1 MKKLICLLLALAT
14 VLAFSACSKETPAT
28 TPDVKEPELLVS
40 LSDDT
45 VKPGETVSV
54 SVKIKNIENL
64 AAIDMKLFYESN
76 AATAE
81 LADGSTIEGFVDQ
94 TRFEAGT
101 ITYAGFVMDM
111 VDVIEDTLY
120 TFDLT
125 INDDYA
131 GDAIDLII
139 KTQSVSVADSNEGNT
154 TNDITETVK
163 ITNASITI
171 EK

>member
-94 TRFEAGT
+94 TSFEAGT
-101 ITYAGFVMDM
+101 ITYAGFIMDM

-120 TFDLT
+120 TFDLI

-139 KTQSVSVADSNEGNT
+139 ETQSVSVADSNEGNI